1 MKQLF
6 ALLSACYNTD
16 KSPIG
21 RIKDMKRT
29 IAALCCLLLAVSLL
43 ITSADAASDWTDIQ
57 DVVCLVGKTIAL
69 RGDGRVLYAGDLP
82 AAAAQALSGWR
93 DIRRIEL
100 QGNDCYLVGY
110 DSAGRVFLALLDENG
125 FVGRFEQSDV
135 SGWSGVRKVVLRGDC
150 CFALHNDGHL
160 SWVVCGNEA
169 AEIAHKTD
177 GWPALSDIALD
188 GYSLVVGL
196 TPDGSVVATDYNA
209 LVETGSYWGT
219 GPARLSDWT
228 DIKQIYCEQSCVYG
242 VKQNSVVGM
251 NRPGW
256 DKVSALYSQADSLFG
271 LRSDGRVA
279 ANFCEYYDTD
289 ARLQQIGTW
298 RDIVQLGFDGMIR
311 YVPVGLRRDGT
322 IAAVSTYD
330 GSEPYGEWIFNG
342 WSGVKQLFSGQDYTI
357 GLRQDGTLLVT
368 GGEFGTVDYLRAV
381 STWDHVRCIYA
392 AHGEY
397 TDHIVALRT
406 DGTLVAAGDNS
417 LGQCRVN

>member
-1 MKQLF
+1 M
-6 ALLSACYNTD
+6 
-16 KSPIG
+16 
-21 RIKDMKRT
+21 KDMKRT
-29 IAALCCLLLAVSLL
+29 LAALCCLLLAVSLL
-43 ITSADAASDWTDIQ
+43 STPAAAASDWTNIQ

-69 RGDGRVLYAGDLP
+69 RGDGRVLCAGDLP
-82 AAAAQALSGWR
+82 AAAAQAIAGWR

-100 QGNDCYLVGY
+100 QGDDCYLVGY
-110 DSAGRVFLALLDENG
+110 DSVGRVYLALLDEDA
-125 FVGRFEQSDV
+125 FIGRFEQSDV
-135 SGWSGVRKVVLRGDC
+135 SGWQAVRKVVLRGDF
-150 CFALHNDGHL
+150 CFALHNDGHF

-169 AEIAHKTD
+169 ADIARKTSD
-177 GWPALSDIALD
+177 WPALSDIALD

-219 GPARLSDWT
+219 GPARLTDWT
-228 DIKQIYCEQSCVYG
+228 GIRQIYCEQSCVYG

-251 NRPGW
+251 NRSGW
-256 DKVSALYSQADSLFG
+256 SKINALYFKSDSMFG
-271 LRSDGRVA
+271 LCSDGHVA
-279 ANFCEYYDTD
+279 ANFYEYYDTD
-289 ARLQQIGTW
+289 PRLQQIGTW
-298 RDIVQLGFDGMIR
+298 RDIVQLGFDGAVR

-342 WSGVKQLFSGQDYTI
+342 WYGVKQLFSGQDYTI

-368 GGEFGTVDYLRAV
+368 GGEFDTVDYLRAV

-417 LGQCRVN
+417 FGQCRVS

>member
-1 MKQLF
+1 
-6 ALLSACYNTD
+6 
-16 KSPIG
+16 
-21 RIKDMKRT
+21 MKRT
-29 IAALCCLLLAVSLL
+29 LAALCCLLLAVSLL
-43 ITSADAASDWTDIQ
+43 STSADAASDWTNIQ
-57 DVVCLVGKTIAL
+57 DVVCLVGKTVAL
-69 RGDGRVLYAGDLP
+69 RGDGRVLYAGNLP
-82 AAAAQALSGWR
+82 TAAALALSGWR

-110 DSAGRVFLALLDENG
+110 DSAGRVFLALLDEYG
-125 FVGRFEQSDV
+125 FIGRFEQSDV
-135 SGWSGVRKVVLRGDC
+135 SGWSGVRKVVIRGDC

-188 GYSLVVGL
+188 GYSVVVGL

-219 GPARLSDWT
+219 GPARLSDWS
-228 DIKQIYCEQSCVYG
+228 DIKQIYCEQNCVYG
-242 VKQNSVVGM
+242 VKQNGVVGM

-256 DKVSALYSQADSLFG
+256 DKVSALYCQADSLFG

-311 YVPVGLRRDGT
+311 YVPVGLCRDGT

-342 WSGVKQLFSGQDYTI
+342 WSDVKQLFSGQDYTI

-392 AHGEY
+392 ARGEY

-417 LGQCRVN
+417 SGQCRVN